1 VWFAAS
7 KCPPA
12 LPEDCRLARRR
23 RYSLGREAAA
33 KHCPNIAR
41 AKAALLTFCASPDDA
56 RSDAACVRH
65 VDCRKGEADVSQS
78 GQWEALRSQG
88 VSEVLTGKTS
98 VRSLVIED
106 EPQIG
111 AYLSRLLAQLHGVVD
126 TVASV
131 SDAEQAL
138 SNFKYDLAI
147 VDRMLPDGDA
157 LAIVTALSQLPERP
171 AIIML
176 TAKDATEDVIDGLNS
191 GADDY
196 LGKPFEPDEF
206 IARVRAVL
214 RRPRLLVPPMLS
226 FGNVELRLGSNE
238 AIVADNK
245 VLLRRREALILG
257 ALLMRRDR
265 VVTRAALIEEIYGF
279 DDEIESNTLEAQV
292 SRLRKRLCEVGG
304 NVEIHS
310 MRGIGYILRMAQ
322 GR

>member
-1 VWFAAS
+1 
-7 KCPPA
+7 
-12 LPEDCRLARRR
+12 
-23 RYSLGREAAA
+23 
-33 KHCPNIAR
+33 
-41 AKAALLTFCASPDDA
+41 
-56 RSDAACVRH
+56 
-65 VDCRKGEADVSQS
+65 
-78 GQWEALRSQG
+78 
-88 VSEVLTGKTS
+88 

-126 TVASV
+126 MVDSI
-131 SDAEQAL
+131 SDARHAL
-138 SNFKYDLAI
+138 KNFKYDLAI

-176 TAKDATEDVIDGLNS
+176 TAKDTKEDVIEGLNG

-214 RRPRLLVPPMLS
+214 RRPRLLVQPALS
-226 FGNVELRLGSNE
+226 FGNVELHLGSNE
-238 AIVADNK
+238 AVVGGHT
-245 VLLRRREALILG
+245 VLLRRREALILA
-257 ALLMRRDR
+257 ALLTRRER

-292 SRLRKRLCEVGG
+292 SRLRKKLSELGG
-304 NVEIHS
+304 NVEIRS
-310 MRGIGYILRMAQ
+310 MRGIGYMLRLAQ
-322 GR
+322 TR